1 MEKIDILKNKGVQV
15 DNALEFWGDID
26 SYNENLKEYK
36 DSLDDKLNNLEYYKN
51 QNDFENYG
59 ILAHST
65 KSEAKYLG
73 LMNEAEIFLQH
84 EMAGKE
90 SNKDFIETHFEEL
103 KQTINK
109 IDTTLEEYFN
119 SNEDNEEKKNILISD
134 DSNIMLNF
142 IEQTIGNEYKII
154 KANNGSEAIEKL
166 NSLNIYAILLDL
178 NMPSTNGFEVLEYLK
193 NNNLIEKIPVVII
206 TGDDTEETIK
216 KAFTYPILDV
226 LNKPFKEDNIQ
237 RILVAIKSFYEKH

>member
-119 SNEDNEEKKNILISD
+119 SNEDNEEKKNILIAD

>member
-1 MEKIDILKNKGVQV
+1 MGKVDILRNNNVQV
-15 DNALEFWGDID
+15 DGALEFWGDMD
-26 SYNENLKEYK
+26 SYNENLEEYK
-36 DSLDDKLNNLEYYKN
+36 DSLNDKLENLEYYKN
-51 QNDFENYG
+51 QSDFENYG

-73 LMNEAEIFLQH
+73 FMNEAEIFLQH

-90 SNKDFIETHFEEL
+90 SNKDYIDTHFEEL
-103 KQTINK
+103 KNTINK
-109 IDTTLEEYFN
+109 INSILEEYFN
-119 SNEDNEEKKNILISD
+119 SSDNSQKKNILIAD

-142 IEQTIGNEYKII
+142 IEQTIGDEFKII
-154 KANNGSEAIEKL
+154 KANNGNEAIERL
-166 NSLNIYAILLDL
+166 NSSDIYALLLDI

-193 NNNLIEKIPVVII
+193 NNNLLESIPVVII

-226 LNKPFKEDNIQ
+226 LNKPFKEDNIK
-237 RILVAIKSFYEKH
+237 RILVSIKSFYEKN